1 MECGSRRKAIALAI
15 HETTTLTE
23 RAPFPFVVTFVTHSL
38 VTQVDNR
45 ADADT
50 LVVVLNTPYSLG
62 LVSFCGLVS
71 SNRKPGI
78 HVAWKTVTYRSVVL
92 DAAGRSAALCHGDAF
107 CLSAI
112 HGKWR
117 EGGKPFCDRLSGE
130 GGEQRNAPEK
140 ACAANAQQAHFT
152 ALDGT
157 VRVKKS
163 SSNSWVTAD
172 YNVPL
177 EKGDVVQTGSEGM
190 AKIVFN
196 DGTNYTVKQDSL
208 IVIEENS
215 ANDQQQTNVSVAVS
229 TGTVDLSTAT
239 FVQGSKSQVIVAGA
253 TASLAPESAARVRN
267 DPKADQ
273 HEILLKKGSGD
284 VTRNGE
290 VVRLA
295 DWEKVS
301 FQAES
306 PRMAK
311 VKEIG
316 PPTPISPAN
325 MMPDFC
331 LQRQLKSVEF
341 SWTPM
346 ANAAGYR
353 LRISR
358 NPVFFVH
365 DCGSESGDGGRECVR
380 TGRRRLLL
388 DGAVLRCRGE
398 GIGGKREEP
407 VYHYSQGQRHDS
419 INLDL
424 DPLIQHGHV
433 LEVDREDRGRSAG
446 HGEWTGS
453 ADGRADGTFHYFTP
467 PLPAGENRDHDYGA
481 KLQRRREYATEKV
494 VIQ

>member
-1 MECGSRRKAIALAI
+1 VA
-15 HETTTLTE
+15 
-23 RAPFPFVVTFVTHSL
+23 
-38 VTQVDNR
+38 
-45 ADADT
+45 
-50 LVVVLNTPYSLG
+50 Y
-62 LVSFCGLVS
+62 VSPK
-71 SNRKPGI
+71 RKPGI
-78 HVAWKTVTYRSVVL
+78 YVAWKTVTYRSVALMLLGGVL
-92 DAAGRSAALCHGDAF
+92 LVAVVMHFAFPQFTESGVRVASRLATDALERVAGGAMTAEKSSAG
-107 CLSAI
+107 S
-112 HGKWR
+112 
-117 EGGKPFCDRLSGE
+117 
-130 GGEQRNAPEK
+130 
-140 ACAANAQQAHFT
+140 AQQAHFT

-172 YNVPL
+172 YSVPL

-190 AKIVFN
+190 AKVVFN

-215 ANDQQQTNVSVAVS
+215 ANDQQQTSVSVAVS

-253 TASLAPESAARVRN
+253 TASLAPESAASVRN

-290 VVRLA
+290 VVRLS
-295 DWEKVS
+295 DWEKIS

-311 VKEIG
+311 LKEIG

-325 MMPDFC
+325 MMPVFISNGSI
-331 LQRQLKSVEF
+331 KPVEF

-353 LRISR
+353 LRVSR
-358 NPVFFVH
+358 NPYFSSTIVDRKVPTA
-365 DCGSESGDGGRECVR
+365 DVSVTGLVEGAYYWLVQSYDAEGKESLESEKNRFTV
-380 TGRRRLLL
+380 
-388 DGAVLRCRGE
+388 
-398 GIGGKREEP
+398 IPKGK
-407 VYHYSQGQRHDS
+407 DTLA
-419 INLDL
+419 ITLDL
-424 DPLIQHGHV
+424 DPFIQHGHV
-433 LEVDREDRGRSAG
+433 LEVTGKTEAGARVMVNGREVPMI
-446 HGEWTGS
+446 T
-453 ADGRADGTFHYFTP
+453 ADGSFHYFTP
-467 PLPAGENRDHDYGA
+467 PLPAGESLITVTAQNSMGGVNTQQ
-481 KLQRRREYATEKV
+481 KKI